1 MVMKMNLTF
10 KLNKKDIIN
19 IVVVLMALLLVVY
32 SQELFIKT
40 PFKLGLKLGESFEIW
55 MSMFMF

>member
-1 MVMKMNLTF
+1 MNLTF

-19 IVVVLMALLLVVY
+19 IVVVIMALFLVVY
-32 SQELFIKT
+32 SQEFLINI
-40 PFKLGLKLGESFEIW
+40 GLKLGESFEIW